1 MAKQKAGVYDKVLE
15 CAKEEFLSKGFLDAS
30 LRTIAQAAETST
42 GSIYTRFGDK
52 EGLFRAIAEPVVDQ
66 LKAMFRRVQED
77 FHQLSEEEQRADM
90 GQYTARH
97 QEEMLDYIYDH
108 FDVFRLLLDGAHGTR
123 FSCFLDELVDIEV
136 EYTYKYMEV
145 IGCESVKSGLVT
157 EEFIHII
164 VTAYFNGMFE
174 VVRHNMDRAA
184 AHRYVKMLNRYHMA
198 GFSTVFDPQP

>member
-66 LKAMFRRVQED
+66 FKAMFRRVQED

-97 QEEMLDYIYDH
+97 QEETLAILSISSSPCPM
-108 FDVFRLLLDGAHGTR
+108 VFPSASPAEMVADTKRL
-123 FSCFLDELVDIEV
+123 
-136 EYTYKYMEV
+136 
-145 IGCESVKSGLVT
+145 
-157 EEFIHII
+157 
-164 VTAYFNGMFE
+164 
-174 VVRHNMDRAA
+174 
-184 AHRYVKMLNRYHMA
+184 
-198 GFSTVFDPQP
+198 

>member
-1 MAKQKAGVYDKVLE
+1 MAKQKVGVYDRVLE
-15 CAKEEFLSKGFLDAS
+15 CAKEEFLSRGFLDAS
-30 LRTIAQAAETST
+30 LRTIAQEAETST

-52 EGLFRAIAEPVVDQ
+52 EGLFRALAEPVVDEF
-66 LKAMFRRVQED
+66 KAMFRKVQED
-77 FHQLSEEEQRADM
+77 FHQFPEEEQRAEM
-90 GQYTARH
+90 GHYPARH
-97 QEEMLDYIYDH
+97 QEDRLDYNSHH
-108 FDVFRLLLDGAHGTR
+108 FAVFRLPLDGAHGTR
-123 FSCFLDELVDIEV
+123 FSRFLDELVDIEV

-198 GFSTVFDPQP
+198 GFGTVFDPQP

>member
-1 MAKQKAGVYDKVLE
+1 MAKQRPGVADKVLE
-15 CAKEEFLSKGFLDAS
+15 YAKLEFLSKGFLEAS
-30 LRTIAQAAETST
+30 LRTIAQEAGTST

-52 EGLFRAIAEPVVDQ
+52 EGLFQSIVEPCMNEF
-66 LKAMFRRVQED
+66 KTMFRQIQED
-77 FHQLSEEEQRADM
+77 FHQFPEEAQRAEM
-90 GQYTARH
+90 GQYTALH
-97 QEEMLDYIYDH
+97 QEELLDYIYDH

-136 EYTYKYMEV
+136 DYTYRYMEV

-164 VTAYFNGMFE
+164 VTAYFKGMFE

>member
-1 MAKQKAGVYDKVLE
+1 MGGCLKRTPVCCSIRLRKSGGDIKS
-15 CAKEEFLSKGFLDAS
+15 LSM
-30 LRTIAQAAETST
+30 RST
-42 GSIYTRFGDK
+42 GTRSGTEYMQTDRPRFVILLFTIWSIIRNTLD
-52 EGLFRAIAEPVVDQ
+52 L
-66 LKAMFRRVQED
+66 
-77 FHQLSEEEQRADM
+77 M